1 MNKKVLSL
9 LVSGILLA
17 ACNGASQTATDN
29 NSTAAT
35 SDTSVPAANSAVVKD
50 ANNASVTQNDE
61 EVAVAQK
68 ELLKVLSIQEEVTSG
83 MLAYSKNAGPI
94 NPQDQQQGMKFEEEA
109 HRLGQE
115 MQSNLDSL
123 NVTNQDVKNFLTA
136 QKEFSEA
143 SNKVHN
149 SVSQINKETANG
161 KLSEA
166 SQSLLKEMQAAQA
179 KVLQQQ
185 VALIGKFSQLGK
197 PTPAKEILQ
206 LKNIQ
211 NKEAIQLASGVQG
224 LFNKGEKASEETAKK
239 FNEVSSKVNQQVM
252 GDLKSLTV
260 QTPDVEAYRQ
270 QLIALAQTKE
280 KIFNNFDKVAKL
292 AKAKQPLD
300 GASKQIF
307 AQFQQQTIDAQK
319 KGAELLAK
327 YAQ

>member
-115 MQSNLDSL
+115 MQSKLDSL

>member
-1 MNKKVLSL
+1 MNKKLLSL

-17 ACNGASQTATDN
+17 ACNGASKKADDN
-29 NSTAAT
+29 SNAAT

-50 ANNASVTQNDE
+50 TNNAAVTQNDE

-115 MQSNLDSL
+115 MQSKLDKL
-123 NVTNQDVKNFLTA
+123 NITNQDVKNFLTV

-149 SVSQINKETANG
+149 SVSEINKETSSG

-197 PTPAKEILQ
+197 SSPAKEILQ

-224 LFNKGEKASEETAKK
+224 LFNKGEKANEETAKK

-252 GDLKSLTV
+252 SDLKSLAI

-270 QLIALAQTKE
+270 QLVALAQTKE

-292 AKAKQPLD
+292 AKTKQPLD
-300 GASKQIF
+300 GASKQLF

>member
-1 MNKKVLSL
+1 MNKKLLSL

-17 ACNGASQTATDN
+17 ACNGSHTAKDN
-29 NSTAAT
+29 SSTAST
-35 SDTSVPAANSAVVKD
+35 SATSVPAANSAVVKD
-50 ANNASVTQNDE
+50 TNAVSVTQNDE

-94 NPQDQQQGMKFEEEA
+94 NPQDQQQGVKFEEEL
-109 HRLGQE
+109 HRLGEE
-115 MQSNLDSL
+115 MQSKLDSL
-123 NVTNQDVKNFLTA
+123 NVTNQDVKDFLA
-136 QKEFSEA
+136 VQKEFSEA
-143 SNKVHN
+143 SNKVHS
-149 SVSQINKETANG
+149 SVSQINKETASG

-185 VALIGKFSQLGK
+185 VALVGKFSQLGK

-211 NKEAIQLASGVQG
+211 NKEAIELASGVQG
-224 LFNKGEKASEETAKK
+224 LFNKGEKASEETAKR
-239 FNEVSSKVNQQVM
+239 FNEVSSKVNRQVM
-252 GDLKSLTV
+252 GDLKALV
-260 QTPDVEAYRQ
+260 IQTPDVEAYRQ
-270 QLIALAQTKE
+270 QLVALAKTKE
-280 KIFNNFDKVAKL
+280 KIFSSFEKVAKL

-300 GASKQIF
+300 EASKQIF
-307 AQFQQQTIDAQK
+307 TQFQQQTIDAQK

>member
-1 MNKKVLSL
+1 MNKKLLSL

-17 ACNGASQTATDN
+17 ACNGASQTAKDN
-29 NSTAAT
+29 NSTAVT
-35 SDTSVPAANSAVVKD
+35 SDTSAPAANSAVVKD
-50 ANNASVTQNDE
+50 VNGASVTQNDE
-61 EVAVAQK
+61 GIAVAQK

-115 MQSNLDSL
+115 MQSKLDSL
-123 NVTNQDVKNFLTA
+123 NVTDQDIKNFLTA

-149 SVSQINKETANG
+149 SVSQINKETATG

-166 SQSLLKEMQAAQA
+166 SKSLLKEMQAAQA

-224 LFNKGEKASEETAKK
+224 LFNKGDKASEETAKK

-252 GDLKSLTV
+252 GDLKSLTI

-270 QLIALAQTKE
+270 QLVALAQTKE

-307 AQFQQQTIDAQK
+307 AQFQKQTVDAQK